1 MPFFFCSIALLNPDG
16 PNLKFFR
23 IRSDPTSHRQLGI
36 QEVSM
41 TAAGCCVT
49 FKDVVK
55 VDNIT
60 AR

>member
-1 MPFFFCSIALLNPDG
+1 
-16 PNLKFFR
+16 
-23 IRSDPTSHRQLGI
+23 
-36 QEVSM
+36 M

-60 AR
+60 ARCAMLLPCLLWDLLLLGRCGLWNVIKVVSGHI